1 VEDNCVSIS
10 TNERRWSA
18 LALIVTAQFMVI
30 LDVAIVNVALP
41 SIKSDL
47 NFSQTNLQWV
57 ISAYAIMFGGVLL
70 LGGRL
75 ADLLG
80 RRRLFVAGLALFAA
94 SSLLCGLAWSEGS
107 LITFRA
113 VQGLGGALLAPA
125 ALSLLMT
132 TFAEGRERNLAL
144 GIYGAAS
151 GSGAAAGVLLGGVL
165 TSYLSWSWIFFIN
178 VPVGVAAIA
187 LAPVLL
193 RESRADL
200 AHRHFDVPG
209 AASIT
214 AGLMLLVYAMTR
226 ATTDGWGA
234 RGTIALLS
242 AAVAL
247 VLAFVVIELRSS
259 WPLLPLRI
267 FRRRT
272 LTAANAAMAIVGAV
286 AFSEFFLLTLYL
298 QNVLH
303 YSAVQSGAAFAG
315 FALAVVV
322 VSNVAQVVVGRLGV
336 RPTLTAGLLVSAVS
350 VAGLTRLPLHGHYF
364 WDLFPWFVLGG
375 AGMGLSFVPVTIA
388 SLTGIERSEAGVASG
403 LINTSRQIGG
413 AIGIAAISAVAATS
427 TSNYVNAH
435 SAVSAT
441 SGIALDHGFQTA
453 LYVLTGLLVVGAL
466 IAVALLRPAPAPSE
480 RAASVDDETPTLQEA
495 A

>member
-1 VEDNCVSIS
+1 MSA
-10 TNERRWSA
+10 TKPERRWSA

-41 SIKSDL
+41 SIKLDL
-47 NFSQTNLQWV
+47 NFSQANLQWV

-107 LITFRA
+107 LIAFRA

-125 ALSLLMT
+125 ALSLLMM

-178 VPVGVAAIA
+178 VPVGVAAIV
-187 LAPVLL
+187 LAPLLL

-200 AHRHFDVPG
+200 EHRHFDVAG
-209 AASIT
+209 AGTVT
-214 AGLMLLVYAMTR
+214 AGLMVLVYALTR
-226 ATTDGWGA
+226 ATTDGWSSI
-234 RGTIALLS
+234 TTVALLS
-242 AAVAL
+242 TSAAL
-247 VLAFVVIELRSS
+247 LLAFILIELRSRS
-259 WPLLPLRI
+259 PLLPLRI
-267 FRRRT
+267 FRLRT
-272 LTAANAAMAIVGAV
+272 LTAANTTMAIVGAV
-286 AFSEFFLLTLYL
+286 AFSEFFVLTLYL
-298 QNVLH
+298 QDVLH
-303 YSAVQSGAAFAG
+303 YSAVQSGVAFAG

-322 VSNVAQVVVGRLGV
+322 TSNLAQAVVGRFGV
-336 RPTLTAGLLVSAVS
+336 RTTLAAGLLMSAVS
-350 VAGLTRLPLHGHYF
+350 VAFLTRLPVHGSYF
-364 WDLFPWFVLGG
+364 WDLFPAFVLGG
-375 AGMGLSFVPVTIA
+375 AGMGFSFVPVTIA
-388 SLTGIERSEAGVASG
+388 GLSGVERADAGVASG

-413 AIGIAAISAVAATS
+413 AIGIAAVSTIAATS
-427 TSNYVNAH
+427 TGNYVGTHAGVTA
-435 SAVSAT
+435 S

-453 LYVLTGLLVVGAL
+453 LYVLTGLLVAGAV
-466 IAVALLRPAPAPSE
+466 IAIAFVQSTPRPTPVAEGVEGDALVLE
-480 RAASVDDETPTLQEA
+480 EA